1 MGMGGLVWPLVLV
14 SLVMLCWAILR
25 VVGFKR
31 AVNGSSLSAGRALEG
46 LVFALGP
53 VAYIP
58 LSRATLILFDCTKL
72 PNGEYRLDADL
83 GEKCFGSMWWSLFPA
98 GIAGVVLY
106 VLLVPGYIA
115 FVLYRNREV
124 LFTDAMVLA
133 RFGGL
138 YKLYRRRFF
147 YAEIALLGKR
157 LGIVCASLFFSDLQL
172 WLVFGLLVV
181 FLGSAFIEVDLILSI
196 PLLLGFAFYS
206 DKFPSAES
214 RDVLMVCSI
223 LAVIA
228 GIIALLVSLIRE
240 LLDRKKGANDES
252 DIAQDRFW
260 SQLQHDAPDWTD
272 RDTLLNIMAL
282 RHQKPVSEI
291 PVGVSE
297 LEPLPP
303 LQEKPVSSSTY
314 SGSSSVSSS

>member
-14 SLVMLCWAILR
+14 SLVMLCWAVLR
-25 VVGFKR
+25 CVGFGT
-31 AVNGSSLSAGRALEG
+31 ASNGSSLSAGRALEG

-115 FVLYRNREV
+115 FVLY
-124 LFTDAMVLA
+124 
-133 RFGGL
+133 
-138 YKLYRRRFF
+138 KLYRRRFF

-181 FLGSAFIEVDLILSI
+181 FLGSAFIEVRFEPYFK
-196 PLLLGFAFYS
+196 PLYNL
-206 DKFPSAES
+206 
-214 RDVLMVCSI
+214 
-223 LAVIA
+223 
-228 GIIALLVSLIRE
+228 
-240 LLDRKKGANDES
+240 
-252 DIAQDRFW
+252 
-260 SQLQHDAPDWTD
+260 
-272 RDTLLNIMAL
+272 
-282 RHQKPVSEI
+282 
-291 PVGVSE
+291 
-297 LEPLPP
+297 
-303 LQEKPVSSSTY
+303 
-314 SGSSSVSSS
+314 

>member
-1 MGMGGLVWPLVLV
+1 MG
-14 SLVMLCWAILR
+14 
-25 VVGFKR
+25 
-31 AVNGSSLSAGRALEG
+31 
-46 LVFALGP
+46 GP

-181 FLGSAFIEVDLILSI
+181 FLGSAFIEVRFEPYFKPLYNHVSIQVDLILSI
-196 PLLLGFAFYS
+196 LLLLGFAFYS

-228 GIIALLVSLIRE
+228 GIIALLVSLTRE
-240 LLDRKKGANDES
+240 LLDRKKGADDET
-252 DIAQDRFW
+252 DIAQNRFW

-272 RDTLLNIMAL
+272 RDTLLSIMAL
-282 RHQKPVSEI
+282 RHQSPAPGFAPGPNQAQDGGV
-291 PVGVSE
+291 VG
-297 LEPLPP
+297 LKPLPP
-303 LQEKPVSSSTY
+303 LQESSSTSSSSSY
-314 SGSSSVSSS
+314 SESSSVDSSG